1 MVKIIDSGKNIW
13 NMYQGQIKKVG
24 GGGLYTDTKGAWVT
38 QQRGTSGCE
47 IQNSIIKLIGNT
59 QTQTDVVLVDK
70 WGWN

>member
-1 MVKIIDSGKNIW
+1 MVKRGDSGKKTA
-13 NMYQGQIKKVG
+13 NMYQGQINKWVET
-24 GGGLYTDTKGAWVT
+24 LYKYTKGAWVT

-47 IQNSIIKLIGNT
+47 IHNSVIKLIGKT